1 MVEVEVGYQE
11 EVDGRGVDAVEIG
24 EAVQAGVAGVD
35 AAVEEDFLALELFV
49 VCCCLCVRRSGFEL
63 GYSNYCK
70 GEGPG
75 RLARSCLLSLT
86 SSR

>member
-24 EAVQAGVAGVD
+24 EAVQAGVARVD
-35 AAVEEDFLALELFV
+35 ATVEEDFLALELFV
-49 VCCCLCVRRSGFEL
+49 VLLLFVCEEE
-63 GYSNYCK
+63 YSNYCK
-70 GEGPG
+70 GEGPSKG
-75 RLARSCLLSLT
+75 HPSVSCLVLT